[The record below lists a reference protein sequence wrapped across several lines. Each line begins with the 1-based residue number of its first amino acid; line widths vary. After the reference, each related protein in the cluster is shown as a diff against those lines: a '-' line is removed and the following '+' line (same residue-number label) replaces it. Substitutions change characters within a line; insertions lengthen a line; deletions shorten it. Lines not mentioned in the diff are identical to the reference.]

1 VTVVAPGIDRGWDR
15 RDTPRDPQEGAVT
28 EDDVATVRRILGSY
42 FNVDVGDGIDSL
54 KRDGGREPPPPY
66 IPRFRRGLQRTLRDR
81 PITHDELEDLTH
93 RAFDTDEEARAFL
106 QRIWD
111 EVFA

>member
-1 VTVVAPGIDRGWDR
+1 MT
-15 RDTPRDPQEGAVT
+15 GAAAGDL
-28 EDDVATVRRILGSY
+28 DDVATVRQILTSY
-42 FNVDVGDGIDSL
+42 FNVDVGDGLDSL
-54 KRDGGREPPPPY
+54 REDAGREPPPPY
-66 IPRFRRGLQRTLRDR
+66 IPKFRRGLQRTLRDR
-81 PITHDELEDLTH
+81 PMTHEELEDLTH